1 MMIRQRQPCW
11 RSIFSAAFLSSALI
25 TSSAYAD
32 PLTLT
37 KLRAPES
44 QDPKNGIGTIMR
56 DVWADEIKA
65 VGERAYSFSYG
76 LFKAGS
82 AQYLVSSFRSAESCR
97 PDECTWSVQR
107 LTPSYEVAASG
118 KPFTACGA
126 LNQLDV
132 TEGRLTICGTEVDL
146 P

>member
-1 MMIRQRQPCW
+1 MRKRKPCL
-11 RSIFSAAFLSSALI
+11 RSIISAAVLSSILV
-25 TSSAYAD
+25 TSLAHAD

-37 KLRAPES
+37 KMRAPES
-44 QDPKNGIGTIMR
+44 QDPSNGIGIIMR
-56 DVWADEIKA
+56 NVWAAEIKA

-76 LFKAGS
+76 LFKAGD

-107 LTPSYEVAASG
+107 LTSSYEVAASG
-118 KPFTACGA
+118 QPFTACGA

-132 TEGRLTICGTEVDL
+132 TEGRLTVCGKAVEL

>member
-1 MMIRQRQPCW
+1 MKLLTLPRQAVVVA
-11 RSIFSAAFLSSALI
+11 ILSATILSAP
-25 TSSAYAD
+25 AHAD
-32 PLTLT
+32 QLTLT

-44 QDPKNGIGTIMR
+44 QDPKNGIGRIMR
-56 DVWADEIKA
+56 DVWASEIKA

-76 LFKAGS
+76 LFKAGD

-97 PDECTWSVQR
+97 PDECTWIVQR
-107 LTPSYEVAASG
+107 LTPSYKVAASG

-126 LNQLDV
+126 LNDLDV
-132 TEGRLTICGTEVDL
+132 TEGRLKICETEVDL

>member
-1 MMIRQRQPCW
+1 MKLLTLPRQAVVVA
-11 RSIFSAAFLSSALI
+11 ILSATILSAP
-25 TSSAYAD
+25 AHAD
-32 PLTLT
+32 QLTLT

-44 QDPKNGIGTIMR
+44 QDPKNGIGRIMR
-56 DVWADEIKA
+56 DVWASEIKA

-76 LFKAGS
+76 LFKAGD

-97 PDECTWSVQR
+97 PDECTWIVQR
-107 LTPSYEVAASG
+107 LTPSYKVAASG

-126 LNQLDV
+126 LNDLDV
-132 TEGRLTICGTEVDL
+132 KEGRLTICGKGADL

>member
-1 MMIRQRQPCW
+1 MRQRKPFV
-11 RSIFSAAFLSSALI
+11 RSIISAAALSSILVA
-25 TSSAYAD
+25 SSAHAD

-65 VGERAYSFSYG
+65 VGGRAYSFSYG

-132 TEGRLTICGTEVDL
+132 TEGRLTICDKPVDL

>member
-1 MMIRQRQPCW
+1 MTTQQIRSLW
-11 RSIFSAAFLSSALI
+11 RSIFSAAVLSTVLVASSAH
-25 TSSAYAD
+25 AD
-32 PLTLT
+32 QLTLT

-44 QDPKNGIGTIMR
+44 QDPSNGVGIIMR

-65 VGERAYSFSYG
+65 VGERAYSFAYG
-76 LFKAGS
+76 LFKAGE

-97 PDECTWSVQR
+97 PDECTWMVQR

-118 KPFTACGA
+118 QPFTGCGA

-132 TEGRLTICGTEVDL
+132 TEGRLTVCGKAVEL

>member
-1 MMIRQRQPCW
+1 MRQRKPFV
-11 RSIFSAAFLSSALI
+11 RSIISAAALSSILVA
-25 TSSAYAD
+25 SSVHAD

-65 VGERAYSFSYG
+65 VGGRAYSFSYG

-126 LNQLDV
+126 LNELTV
-132 TEGRLTICGTEVDL
+132 TEGRLTICDKPVDL

>member
-1 MMIRQRQPCW
+1 MIMRRMKSLW
-11 RSIFSAAFLSSALI
+11 RSVYGPALLSTALLA
-25 TSSAYAD
+25 SSAYAD

-37 KLRAPES
+37 KLRTPES
-44 QDPKNGIGTIMR
+44 QDPSNGIGLIMR
-56 DVWADEIKA
+56 DVWASEIKA

-76 LFKAGS
+76 LFKAGD

-97 PDECTWSVQR
+97 PDECTWIVQR
-107 LTPSYEVAASG
+107 LTPSYKVAASG

-126 LNQLDV
+126 LNDLDV
-132 TEGRLTICGTEVDL
+132 TDGRLTICGKGAGL

>member
-1 MMIRQRQPCW
+1 MMIRKLQTGRW
-11 RSIFSAAFLSSALI
+11 SIFSPALLSMVLL

-44 QDPKNGIGTIMR
+44 QDRSNGIGIIMR
-56 DVWADEIKA
+56 DVWASEIKA

-76 LFKAGS
+76 LFKAGD

-97 PDECTWSVQR
+97 PDECTWIVQR
-107 LTPSYEVAASG
+107 LTPSYKVAASG

-126 LNQLDV
+126 LNELDV
-132 TEGRLTICGTEVDL
+132 TDGRLTICGKGADL

>member
-1 MMIRQRQPCW
+1 MKRLAFIRHTV
-11 RSIFSAAFLSSALI
+11 FSAAVLSAAILSP
-25 TSSAYAD
+25 AYAE

-44 QDPKNGIGTIMR
+44 QDPSNGIGLIMR
-56 DVWADEIKA
+56 DVWASEIKA

-76 LFKAGS
+76 LFKAGD

-97 PDECTWSVQR
+97 PDECTWIVQR
-107 LTPSYEVAASG
+107 LTPSYKVAASG

-126 LNQLDV
+126 LNDLDV
-132 TEGRLTICGTEVDL
+132 KEGRLTICGKGADL

>member
-1 MMIRQRQPCW
+1 MKQRKQFL
-11 RSIFSAAFLSSALI
+11 RSIISAAALLSILVASSAH
-25 TSSAYAD
+25 AD

-44 QDPKNGIGTIMR
+44 QDPKNGVGTIMR

-76 LFKAGS
+76 LFKAGD

-97 PDECTWSVQR
+97 PDECTWTVQR

-118 KPFTACGA
+118 QPFTACGA
-126 LNQLDV
+126 INQLDV
-132 TEGRLTICGTEVDL
+132 TEGRLTICGKPVEL

>member
-1 MMIRQRQPCW
+1 MKLLTLPRQVVVVA
-11 RSIFSAAFLSSALI
+11 ILSATILSAP
-25 TSSAYAD
+25 AHAD
-32 PLTLT
+32 QLTLT

-44 QDPKNGIGTIMR
+44 QDPKNGIGRIMR
-56 DVWADEIKA
+56 DVWASEIKA

-76 LFKAGS
+76 LFKAGD

-97 PDECTWSVQR
+97 PDECTWIVQR
-107 LTPSYEVAASG
+107 LTPSYKVAASG

-126 LNQLDV
+126 LNDLDV
-132 TEGRLTICGTEVDL
+132 KEGRLTICGKGADL

>member
-1 MMIRQRQPCW
+1 MRQGKPFL
-11 RSIFSAAFLSSALI
+11 RSIISAAALSSILV

-65 VGERAYSFSYG
+65 VGGRAYSFSYG

-107 LTPSYEVAASG
+107 LTPSYEVATSG

>member
-1 MMIRQRQPCW
+1 M
-11 RSIFSAAFLSSALI
+11 RSIISAAALSSILV
-25 TSSAYAD
+25 TSSAYAE

-44 QDPKNGIGTIMR
+44 RDPKNGIGTIMR
-56 DVWADEIKA
+56 NVWADEIKA
-65 VGERAYSFSYG
+65 VGGRAYSFSYG

-107 LTPSYEVAASG
+107 LTPSYEVATSG

>member
-1 MMIRQRQPCW
+1 MRQGKPFL
-11 RSIFSAAFLSSALI
+11 RSIISAAALSSI
-25 TSSAYAD
+25 IVTSSAYAD

-82 AQYLVSSFRSAESCR
+82 AQYLVSSFRSAKSCR

>member
-1 MMIRQRQPCW
+1 MRQGQLRW
-11 RSIFSAAFLSSALI
+11 RSIFSAAFLSTALLA
-25 TSSAYAD
+25 SSAYAD
-32 PLTLT
+32 PLTLTLT

-44 QDPKNGIGTIMR
+44 QDPANGIGIIMR
-56 DVWADEIKA
+56 DVWADDIKT

-76 LFKAGS
+76 LFKAGDV
-82 AQYLVSSFRSAESCR
+82 QYLVSSFRSAESCR

-107 LTPSYEVAASG
+107 LTPSYDVTASG
-118 KPFTACGA
+118 QPFTACGA

-132 TEGRLTICGTEVDL
+132 TDGRLTICGTEVDL

>member
-1 MMIRQRQPCW
+1 MKLLILPRQAVVVA
-11 RSIFSAAFLSSALI
+11 ILSATILSAP
-25 TSSAYAD
+25 AHAD
-32 PLTLT
+32 QLTLT

-44 QDPKNGIGTIMR
+44 QDPKNGIGRIMR
-56 DVWADEIKA
+56 DVWASEIKA

-76 LFKAGS
+76 LFKAGD

-97 PDECTWSVQR
+97 PDECTWIVQR
-107 LTPSYEVAASG
+107 LTPSYKVAASG

-126 LNQLDV
+126 LNDLDV
-132 TEGRLTICGTEVDL
+132 KEGRLTICGKGADL

>member
-1 MMIRQRQPCW
+1 MICYGSMRNAA
-11 RSIFSAAFLSSALI
+11 FSAAVLFSTSFTGSAF
-25 TSSAYAD
+25 AD

-44 QDPKNGIGTIMR
+44 QDPSNGIGLIMR
-56 DVWADEIKA
+56 DVWASEIKA

-76 LFKAGS
+76 LFKAGE

-97 PDECTWSVQR
+97 PDECTWIIQR
-107 LTPSYEVAASG
+107 LTPSYKVAASG
-118 KPFTACGA
+118 QPFTACGA
-126 LNQLDV
+126 LNDLDV
-132 TEGRLTICGTEVDL
+132 TDGRLTICGKGADL

>member
-1 MMIRQRQPCW
+1 MRQGKPFLRP
-11 RSIFSAAFLSSALI
+11 IVSAAALSSILV

-56 DVWADEIKA
+56 DVWADEIKT

-97 PDECTWSVQR
+97 PDECTWRVQR

-126 LNQLDV
+126 LNELKV
-132 TEGRLTICGTEVDL
+132 TEGRLTICDKPVDL

>member
-1 MMIRQRQPCW
+1 MMTRQTSTHW
-11 RSIFSAAFLSSALI
+11 RTAFCAAVLSSALLA
-25 TSSAYAD
+25 TSANAD

-126 LNQLDV
+126 LNGLEVKD
-132 TEGRLTICGTEVDL
+132 GRLTICGKGVDL

>member
-1 MMIRQRQPCW
+1 M
-11 RSIFSAAFLSSALI
+11 RSIISAAALSSILVA
-25 TSSAYAD
+25 SSAHAD

-65 VGERAYSFSYG
+65 VGGRAYSFSYG

-132 TEGRLTICGTEVDL
+132 TEGRLTICDKPVDL

>member
-1 MMIRQRQPCW
+1 MKWLAFTRH
-11 RSIFSAAFLSSALI
+11 SVLSAAVLSTAILSN
-25 TSSAYAD
+25 SAYAE

-44 QDPKNGIGTIMR
+44 QDPSNGIGLIMR
-56 DVWADEIKA
+56 NVWASEIKA

-76 LFKAGS
+76 LFKAGD
-82 AQYLVSSFRSAESCR
+82 AQYLVSSLRSAESCR
-97 PDECTWSVQR
+97 PDECTWTVQR
-107 LTPSYEVAASG
+107 LTPSYKVAASG

-126 LNQLDV
+126 LNDIDV
-132 TEGRLTICGTEVDL
+132 TDGRLTICGKGVDL

>member
-1 MMIRQRQPCW
+1 MKRYGSMRN
-11 RSIFSAAFLSSALI
+11 AAFSVAVLFSIAFTGSAF
-25 TSSAYAD
+25 AD

-44 QDPKNGIGTIMR
+44 QDPSNGIGLIMR
-56 DVWADEIKA
+56 DVWASEIKA

-76 LFKAGS
+76 LFKAGD

-97 PDECTWSVQR
+97 PDECTWTVQR
-107 LTPSYEVAASG
+107 LTPSYKVAASG

-126 LNQLDV
+126 LNDIDV
-132 TEGRLTICGTEVDL
+132 TDGRLTICGKGADL

>member
-1 MMIRQRQPCW
+1 MIRKLQAGRW
-11 RSIFSAAFLSSALI
+11 SIFNAALLSMVLL

-44 QDPKNGIGTIMR
+44 QDPSNGIGLIMR
-56 DVWADEIKA
+56 DVWASEIKA

-76 LFKAGS
+76 LFKAGDS
-82 AQYLVSSFRSAESCR
+82 QYLVSSFRSAESCR
-97 PDECTWSVQR
+97 PDECTWIVQR
-107 LTPSYEVAASG
+107 LTPSYKVAASG

-126 LNQLDV
+126 LNDLDV
-132 TEGRLTICGTEVDL
+132 TEGRLKICETEVDL

>member
-1 MMIRQRQPCW
+1 MIMRRMKSLW
-11 RSIFSAAFLSSALI
+11 RSVYGPALLSTALLV
-25 TSSAYAD
+25 SSAYAD

-44 QDPKNGIGTIMR
+44 QDPSNGIGLIMR
-56 DVWADEIKA
+56 DVWASEIKA

-76 LFKAGS
+76 LFKAGD

-97 PDECTWSVQR
+97 PDECTWTVQR
-107 LTPSYEVAASG
+107 LTPSYKVAASG

-126 LNQLDV
+126 LNDIDV
-132 TEGRLTICGTEVDL
+132 TDGRLTICGKGADL

>member
-1 MMIRQRQPCW
+1 MV
-11 RSIFSAAFLSSALI
+11 LL

-37 KLRAPES
+37 RLRAPES
-44 QDPKNGIGTIMR
+44 QEPSNGIGLIMR
-56 DVWADEIKA
+56 DVWASEIKA

-76 LFKAGS
+76 LFKAGD

-132 TEGRLTICGTEVDL
+132 KGGRLTICGTEVDL

>member
-1 MMIRQRQPCW
+1 MRQRKPFL
-11 RSIFSAAFLSSALI
+11 RSIISAAALSSILVASSAL
-25 TSSAYAD
+25 AD

-44 QDPKNGIGTIMR
+44 QDPSNGIGIIMR

>member
-1 MMIRQRQPCW
+1 MRQGKPFL
-11 RSIFSAAFLSSALI
+11 RSIISAAALSSI
-25 TSSAYAD
+25 IVTSSAYAD

-44 QDPKNGIGTIMR
+44 QDPANGIGIIMR

-76 LFKAGS
+76 LFKAGE
-82 AQYLVSSFRSAESCR
+82 AQFLVSSFRSAESCR
-97 PDECTWSVQR
+97 PDECTWAVQR

-118 KPFTACGA
+118 QPFTACGA

-132 TEGRLTICGTEVDL
+132 TDGRLTICGTEVDL

>member
-1 MMIRQRQPCW
+1 MMRKLQTGRW
-11 RSIFSAAFLSSALI
+11 SIFSAALLSMVLL

-44 QDPKNGIGTIMR
+44 QDPSSGIGLIMR
-56 DVWADEIKA
+56 DVWASEIKA

-76 LFKAGS
+76 LFKARD

-97 PDECTWSVQR
+97 PDECTWIVQR
-107 LTPSYEVAASG
+107 LTPSYKVAASG

-126 LNQLDV
+126 LNDLDV
-132 TEGRLTICGTEVDL
+132 ADGRLKICGKGADL

>member
-1 MMIRQRQPCW
+1 MRQRKPFV
-11 RSIFSAAFLSSALI
+11 RSIISAAALSSILVA
-25 TSSAYAD
+25 SSAHAD

-65 VGERAYSFSYG
+65 VGGRAYSFSYG

-126 LNQLDV
+126 LNELKV
-132 TEGRLTICGTEVDL
+132 TEGRLTICDKPVDL

>member
-1 MMIRQRQPCW
+1 MMIRQMQPCW
-11 RSIFSAAFLSSALI
+11 RSIFSAAFLSSALLA
-25 TSSAYAD
+25 SSAHAE

-132 TEGRLTICGTEVDL
+132 TNGRLTVCGKAVDL

>member
-1 MMIRQRQPCW
+1 MRQGQLRW

-44 QDPKNGIGTIMR
+44 QDPSNGIGIIMR
-56 DVWADEIKA
+56 DVWAAEIKG

-76 LFKAGS
+76 LFKAGD

-97 PDECTWSVQR
+97 PDECTWAVQR
-107 LTPSYEVAASG
+107 LTSSYEVAASG
-118 KPFTACGA
+118 QPFTACGA

-132 TEGRLTICGTEVDL
+132 TDGRLTICGTEVDL

>member
-1 MMIRQRQPCW
+1 MRQRQPRW
-11 RSIFSAAFLSSALI
+11 RSIFSAAILSTALLASSAD
-25 TSSAYAD
+25 AA

-37 KLRAPES
+37 KMRAPES
-44 QDPKNGIGTIMR
+44 QDPSNGIGIIMR
-56 DVWADEIKA
+56 NVWAAEIKA

-76 LFKAGS
+76 LFKAGE

-97 PDECTWSVQR
+97 PDECTWTVQR
-107 LTPSYEVAASG
+107 LTPSYEAAASG
-118 KPFTACGA
+118 QPFAACGA

-132 TEGRLTICGTEVDL
+132 TEGRLTICGKAVEL

>member
-1 MMIRQRQPCW
+1 MKLRQPCG
-11 RSIFSAAFLSSALI
+11 RSIFSAALLSSALL

-37 KLRAPES
+37 ILRAPES
-44 QDPKNGIGTIMR
+44 QDPANGIGIIMR

-76 LFKAGS
+76 LFKTASG
-82 AQYLVSSFRSAESCR
+82 QYLVSSFRSAESCR

-107 LTPSYEVAASG
+107 LTPAYKVAASG
-118 KPFTACGA
+118 QPFTACGA
-126 LNQLDV
+126 INQLDV
-132 TEGRLTICGTEVDL
+132 TDGRLTICGKAVEL